1 MGFVMRLR
9 MALEHHPRRDQG
21 TCGGARAASLIV
33 ALCGMMLLSAC
44 AAFTEHVSN
53 HADGATGLRVSAIT
67 DANEVI
73 VPERYVSAGMRYAA
87 AGSIYYGERKG
98 SRADRAAA
106 QPHADTKRGAFMR
119 TSDVVRA
126 PSQLAHAKT
135 ISGDISNTVPAPDGH
150 GTMSRVSPAAP
161 AVDVESIVFNMPT
174 SMTLDRRT
182 LIQLALATTGEVR
195 TDAITPAAADAARH
209 TGQYIE
215 ARLSGGDFVIEPVT
229 AGTQALQTA
238 RATEWL
244 WLVTPKKP
252 GKQHLQLTVT
262 ALTDTDAGSAP
273 LRRVLPTFE
282 HTILVSTRWQDD
294 LRGRV
299 ETNAAWLWAALLAVP
314 LLLFAL
320 YVRRR
325 RRQRRWFRGGDL

>member
-1 MGFVMRLR
+1 
-9 MALEHHPRRDQG
+9 MALEHHPLSDQG

-33 ALCGMMLLSAC
+33 ALCGLVLLSAC
-44 AAFTEHVSN
+44 AAFTESVSN
-53 HADGATGLRVSAIT
+53 RADGPAELRVSAIT

-73 VPERYVSAGMRYAA
+73 MPERYASAGTRYAA
-87 AGSIYYGERKG
+87 AGSIYYDERKA
-98 SRADRAAA
+98 SRADRAPA
-106 QPHADTKRGAFMR
+106 QPHAGAKRGALMR
-119 TSDVVRA
+119 TSDVAPA

-135 ISGDISNTVPAPDGH
+135 TSADISNTVPAPDGH
-150 GTMSRVSPAAP
+150 GTMSRLSPSAP
-161 AVDVESIVFNMPT
+161 AVDVASIVFNMPT
-174 SMTLDRRT
+174 SMTLDKRT
-182 LIQLALATTGEVR
+182 LIQLALATTGEAR
-195 TDAITPAAADAARH
+195 TDAITTAATDAARH

-229 AGTQALQTA
+229 AGTQALETA
-238 RATEWL
+238 RTTEWL

-294 LRGRV
+294 VRGRV

-320 YVRRR
+320 YARRR

>member
-1 MGFVMRLR
+1 MVLG
-9 MALEHHPRRDQG
+9 HHPLSDQG
-21 TCGGARAASLIV
+21 KRRAASAASLIV
-33 ALCGMMLLSAC
+33 ALCGMTLLSAC

-53 HADGATGLRVSAIT
+53 PADGPTRLRVSAIT
-67 DANEVI
+67 DANKV
-73 VPERYVSAGMRYAA
+73 VVSERHASAGMRYTVT
-87 AGSIYYGERKG
+87 GPIYYGERKA
-98 SRADRAAA
+98 SRVDRAPA
-106 QPHADTKRGAFMR
+106 QPHAGTNRGALMR
-119 TSDVVRA
+119 TSELAPA

-135 ISGDISNTVPAPDGH
+135 TSGDISDTVPAPDGH

-182 LIQLALATTGEVR
+182 LIQLALATNGEAR
-195 TDAITPAAADAARH
+195 TDAITPAATDAARH
-209 TGQYIE
+209 KGQYIE

-238 RATEWL
+238 RTTEWL

-262 ALTDTDAGSAP
+262 ALTDTDADSAP

-294 LRGRV
+294 LRDRV
-299 ETNAAWLWAALLAVP
+299 ETNAAWLWAALLTVP

-325 RRQRRWFRGGDL
+325 RRQRRWFRGGNL

>member
-1 MGFVMRLR
+1 
-9 MALEHHPRRDQG
+9 MALEHHPRSDQG
-21 TCGGARAASLIV
+21 NHRGIRAVDLIV
-33 ALCGMMLLSAC
+33 ALCGIALLSGC
-44 AAFTEHVSN
+44 AAFTGHVS
-53 HADGATGLRVSAIT
+53 GGPTGLRVAGIT
-67 DANEVI
+67 AANEVL
-73 VPERYVSAGMRYAA
+73 PERDASEGMRYAA
-87 AGSIYYGERKG
+87 TGSIYYGERKA
-98 SRADRAAA
+98 SRVDRASA
-106 QPHADTKRGAFMR
+106 QPQPSTKRGALIR
-119 TSDVVRA
+119 TSDVAPA
-126 PSQLAHAKT
+126 PSHLAHAKT
-135 ISGDISNTVPAPDGH
+135 TSADMSDTVPAPDGH
-150 GTMSRVSPAAP
+150 GAMSRASSSAP

-182 LIQLALATTGEVR
+182 LIQLALATAGEAR
-195 TDAITPAAADAARH
+195 TDAITPAAADAARP

-229 AGTQALQTA
+229 AGTQVLHTA
-238 RATEWL
+238 KTTEWL

-262 ALTDTDAGSAP
+262 ALTDGDPGSAP

-282 HTILVSTRWQDD
+282 HTILVNTRWQDD
-294 LRGRV
+294 LRGRI